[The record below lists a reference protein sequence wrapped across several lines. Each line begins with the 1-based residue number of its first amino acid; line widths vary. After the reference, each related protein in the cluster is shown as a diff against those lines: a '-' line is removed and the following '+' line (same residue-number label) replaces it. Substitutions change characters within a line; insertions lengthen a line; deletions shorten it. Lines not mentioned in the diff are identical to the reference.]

1 MTADEIAKDEEKY
14 FDMLYNFAQVAV
26 KANDMALDGYTPKQI
41 AKKLKKASD
50 AFVLLAKLD
59 EVKKTKSKKKAGS
72 EDPEEKPAQVVSEQP
87 VEPEP
92 LPDNFAR
99 DEKGW
104 LLCPVCRKKLLKL
117 TSTTKIVNCPVF
129 CKACKAEYVLSWWN
143 VENKDIVYTRY
154 VNNRHYIDRADIR
167 SKGMQGTGVQ
177 SFLNTG
183 TSATERVAMALSK
196 R

>member
-1 MTADEIAKDEEKY
+1 MTVDEIAQNEEQY
-14 FDMLYNFAQVAV
+14 YDVLYNFAQVVV

-41 AKKLKKASD
+41 VKKLRKASD
-50 AFVLLAKLD
+50 AFVLLAGVND
-59 EVKKTKSKKKAGS
+59 VKKPGPPKKA
-72 EDPEEKPAQVVSEQP
+72 EPEEKPAQVIPEQP

-129 CKACKAEYVLSWWN
+129 CKACKAEYMLSWWN

>member
-1 MTADEIAKDEEKY
+1 MTDDEIAQNEEQY
-14 FDMLYNFAQVAV
+14 YDVLYNFAQVAV

-41 AKKLKKASD
+41 AKKLRKASD
-50 AFVLLAKLD
+50 AFVLLAGAND
-59 EVKKTKSKKKAGS
+59 VKKTGPKKKT
-72 EDPEEKPAQVVSEQP
+72 EPEEKPAQVVPEQP

-99 DEKGW
+99 DENGW
-104 LLCPVCRKKLLKL
+104 LLCPVCRRKLLKL
-117 TSTTKIVNCPVF
+117 TSTTKIVNCPVYCKS
-129 CKACKAEYVLSWWN
+129 CKADYVLSWWN

-154 VNNRHYIDRADIR
+154 VNNKHYIDRADIR